1 MKMQYILAK
10 YDGTFAKFPI
20 EEIRQENKARKRR
33 ATMHPVTDKF
43 DGIGLNELL
52 RAIHHNVALKQRNAH
67 GILVNQGLDV

>member
-1 MKMQYILAK
+1 MEGAFKGFKSAECIMAGVHDYMCYEK
-10 YDGTFAKFPI
+10 RGFA
-20 EEIRQENKARKRR
+20 R

-52 RAIHHNVALKQRNAH
+52 KAIHHNVALKQRNAH